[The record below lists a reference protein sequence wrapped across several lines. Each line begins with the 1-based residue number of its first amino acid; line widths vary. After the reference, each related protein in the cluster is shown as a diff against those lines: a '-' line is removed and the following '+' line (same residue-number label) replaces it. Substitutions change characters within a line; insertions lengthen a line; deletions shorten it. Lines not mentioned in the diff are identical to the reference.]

1 MSDLRRS
8 GNAFKYSEADQR
20 KIVGEYLT
28 TDIGRTEL
36 AVKYGISVSTVDS
49 YRRRW
54 SDDLKE

>member
-1 MSDLRRS
+1 MRRS
-8 GNAFKYSEADQR
+8 GNAFKYSDDDQR